1 MSADKRPC
9 FFKQF
14 FLMAALPCLLAAQNA
29 VPLSTSQT
37 TTITLGSSANPS
49 TFGAPLTLTASVTN
63 SSPTGHVTFFDGVNI
78 LAIKPVSSGISSIST
93 TLLSAGS
100 HKLTAYYRDDTNF
113 QVSTSNAL
121 TQSVKANA
129 GGALVAQSPI
139 ALPSSPSSEAVG
151 DFNGDGKADLAYFD
165 TLNVRPWW
173 QVDLGVS
180 SSIGSIVVWN
190 RTDCCGDRLTNYW
203 VFVSDTPFAPTDT
216 PDTLQNRAGT
226 FAGLQ
231 TFQPNP
237 STTIP
242 VNAAGRY
249 VRVQLSSAN
258 YLSLAEVQVF
268 GMGTQAGTNL
278 ALGKAA
284 SQSSTLP
291 GYPGA
296 VAASAVDGN
305 TDGNFLDGSVTTT
318 MSVYVVT
325 VLLGKGDGTFQPP
338 VNYAIGPDAQSI
350 ATGDFN
356 QDGNTDLAVFRFNL
370 GASTSTPTV
379 SILPGNGDGT
389 FRSPIDSPAG
399 DLFRP
404 AVPNPLS
411 MVVGDFNGDGK
422 ADIVVGTSFEYFPPP
437 ILYNPQPPVFGAE
450 TNFLPGNGDGTFGV
464 PVSYGN
470 VPTPFVMADF
480 NGDGKPDLAGGTIIV
495 RDLSPSFPAAPAQ
508 HPQPTSG
515 RLDLRTWCWSPG
527 TSMATVTP
535 ILPRVVVPSFS
546 ATATTASGRPSASAA
561 HLSCQGT
568 STAMASRISCSPA
581 RSCLGMATGP
591 FVRA

>member
-389 FRSPIDSPAG
+389 FRSPIDSP
-399 DLFRP
+399 
-404 AVPNPLS
+404 
-411 MVVGDFNGDGK
+411 
-422 ADIVVGTSFEYFPPP
+422 
-437 ILYNPQPPVFGAE
+437 PVICSV
-450 TNFLPGNGDGTFGV
+450 L
-464 PVSYGN
+464 
-470 VPTPFVMADF
+470 
-480 NGDGKPDLAGGTIIV
+480 
-495 RDLSPSFPAAPAQ
+495 LSPT
-508 HPQPTSG
+508 H
-515 RLDLRTWCWSPG
+515 
-527 TSMATVTP
+527 
-535 ILPRVVVPSFS
+535 
-546 ATATTASGRPSASAA
+546 
-561 HLSCQGT
+561 
-568 STAMASRISCSPA
+568 
-581 RSCLGMATGP
+581 
-591 FVRA
+591 